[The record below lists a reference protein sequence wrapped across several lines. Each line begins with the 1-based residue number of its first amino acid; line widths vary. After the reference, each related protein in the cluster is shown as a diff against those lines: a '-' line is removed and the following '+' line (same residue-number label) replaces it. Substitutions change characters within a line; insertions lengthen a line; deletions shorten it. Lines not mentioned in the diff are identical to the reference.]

1 MMFAK
6 AIIICLLILLAEVVG
21 LIVWNEIRH

>member
-6 AIIICLLILLAEVVG
+6 AIIICLSILAAEILALLI
-21 LIVWNEIRH
+21 WNEVRK